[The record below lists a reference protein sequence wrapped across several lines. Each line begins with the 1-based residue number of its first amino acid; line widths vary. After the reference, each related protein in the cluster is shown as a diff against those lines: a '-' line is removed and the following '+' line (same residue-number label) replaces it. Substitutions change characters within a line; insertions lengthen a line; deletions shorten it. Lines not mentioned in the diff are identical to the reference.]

1 MATTKKAAAD
11 KEPGFVR
18 IDNRTKATCTVVNN
32 VTELGGHAELLPG
45 VNEEVPDWILDEP
58 YFKALRKEGILG
70 LLAKDEEGSTVMFKL
85 NADGNPIQALDDNGD
100 PIFDEKTGEPVFVP
114 ADEE

>member
-1 MATTKKAAAD
+1 MATKKTETAE

-18 IDNRTKATCTVVNN
+18 VDNRTKATCTLSNN
-32 VTELGGHAELLPG
+32 TTQLGGHVELLPG
-45 VNEEVPDWILDEP
+45 INEEVPDWVLDEP

-85 NADGNPIQALDDNGD
+85 DEHGNPIQALDDNGD

-114 ADEE
+114 ADAE